1 MYSTVGAICEGCVS
15 GQPFSAKHC
24 WMQYCTLHT
33 TSTCQWHGRKQ
44 STLCHFSV
52 HYCHCHCDGG
62 VSHVEA
68 QSIYPHI
75 VTVMEVSPMLKP
87 SQSYPPYCHCDG
99 GVCHVEAQSIL
110 PSMLSMWWR
119 RLPYWSITLILPSMS
134 SSGTKFGTGSSQTCQ
149 VFMLVSKSKWKL
161 HYKVTKTLWRC
172 KKPYKYKLFLQDMS
186 DSPVSLRCKIDHF
199 HIVEHM
205 SMVLWLVRPKRH
217 MYRSGLSLL
226 CCIAHWEGCW

>member
-33 TSTCQWHGRKQ
+33 RNICQWHGRKQ
-44 STLCHFSV
+44 STLCHFSL

-62 VSHVEA
+62 VSHV
-68 QSIYPHI
+68 
-75 VTVMEVSPMLKP
+75 K
-87 SQSYPPYCHCDG
+87 
-99 GVCHVEAQSIL
+99 AQSIL
-110 PSMLSMWWR
+110 PSILSLWWR
-119 RLPYWSITLILPSMS
+119 CLPYWNLTLILLSMS

-149 VFMLVSKSKWKL
+149 LFMLVSKSKWKL

-199 HIVEHM
+199 HIVEHT
-205 SMVLWLVRPKRH
+205 SMVLWLVRSKRH

-226 CCIAHWEGCW
+226 YCLAHWEGCW